1 MDATPPSMLLS
12 MSFMASGISGEMPPG
27 AMSIILPTRSGLSSA
42 KRRAYAEPMENAI
55 MWADCTPIASMNRP
69 SVMACSSTV

>member
-1 MDATPPSMLLS
+1 MEATPPNRLLS

-42 KRRAYAEPMENAI
+42 KRRA
-55 MWADCTPIASMNRP
+55 
-69 SVMACSSTV
+69 

>member
-1 MDATPPSMLLS
+1 MEATPPSMLLS

-42 KRRAYAEPMENAI
+42 KRSA
-55 MWADCTPIASMNRP
+55 
-69 SVMACSSTV
+69 